1 MHFKGL
7 LVEAAPPAAVAP
19 HFDVR
24 QETHFDRALSL
35 AFAIGA
41 APTGRVEGKAARA
54 VAADP
59 RLIAP
64 RVDAADVVPESDIGC
79 RTGARCAPDRRLVD
93 FQHATQGLRSTQ
105 AAQAGQ

>member
-1 MHFKGL
+1 MPRPRGGWGGAQDL
-7 LVEAAPPAAVAP
+7 SEGCRTDGAPAVAIEQP
-19 HFDVR
+19 LYLG

-41 APTGRVEGKAARA
+41 APAGGIEGKAARA

-64 RVDAADVVPESDIGC
+64 RVDAADVVPETDISRG
-79 RTGARCAPDRRLVD
+79 TGARRAPDRRLID
-93 FQHATQGLRSTQ
+93 FQHTA
-105 AAQAGQ
+105 

>member
-41 APTGRVEGKAARA
+41 APAGGIEGKAARA

-64 RVDAADVVPESDIGC
+64 RVDAADVVPETDIGPG
-79 RTGARCAPDRRLVD
+79 TGARRAPHRRLID
-93 FQHATQGLRSTQ
+93 FPHTA
-105 AAQAGQ
+105 